1 MKANTTIIRAAI
13 ALEKMVDAIHTFN
26 QLDLLPLAF
35 SRAKDAKLCKTC
47 AEKFSGKKQ
56 NSEQELA
63 SHHHQQRH
71 QASGVLYKNI
81 RSRHHQ
87 MLSVATF
94 FMVYHDMGVKALSEA
109 PYPILFWMQ
118 W

>member
-1 MKANTTIIRAAI
+1 M
-13 ALEKMVDAIHTFN
+13 DAIHPFN

-71 QASGVLYKNI
+71 QASGVHFIDLVKNI

-94 FMVYHDMGVKALSEA
+94 FMVYRDGGEGFIRSSI
-109 PYPILFWMQ
+109 PDTILGSDAMVECRPE
-118 W
+118 

>member
-1 MKANTTIIRAAI
+1 M
-13 ALEKMVDAIHTFN
+13 DAIHPFN

-63 SHHHQQRH
+63 SHHHQ
-71 QASGVLYKNI
+71 ASRVLYKNI
-81 RSRHHQ
+81 RSKPHQ

-94 FMVYHDMGVKALSEA
+94 FMVYHDGGEGFIRSSI
-109 PYPILFWMQ
+109 PDTILDAMVECRPE
-118 W
+118 

>member
-1 MKANTTIIRAAI
+1 MI
-13 ALEKMVDAIHTFN
+13 ALEKMVDAIHPFN

-63 SHHHQQRH
+63 SHHHQ
-71 QASGVLYKNI
+71 ASRVLYKNI
-81 RSRHHQ
+81 RSKPHQ

>member
-1 MKANTTIIRAAI
+1 M
-13 ALEKMVDAIHTFN
+13 DAIHAFN

-94 FMVYHDMGVKALSEA
+94 FMVYRDGGEGFIRSSI
-109 PYPILFWMQ
+109 PDTILGSDAMEEWPPE
-118 W
+118 

>member
-1 MKANTTIIRAAI
+1 M
-13 ALEKMVDAIHTFN
+13 DAIHTFN

-71 QASGVLYKNI
+71 QASGVLYRFGQNI
-81 RSRHHQ
+81 RSKPHQ
-87 MLSVATF
+87 MLCVATF